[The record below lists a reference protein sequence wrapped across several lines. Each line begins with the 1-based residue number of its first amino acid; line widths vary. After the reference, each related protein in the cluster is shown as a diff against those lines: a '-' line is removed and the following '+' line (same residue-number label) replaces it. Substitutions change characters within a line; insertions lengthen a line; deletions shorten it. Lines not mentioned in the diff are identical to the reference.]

1 MAVACALLAAWLIV
15 APRTPDLAAQAY
27 RVALFGQ
34 LGFAVF
40 DAHWYAG
47 HELLGYS
54 LLFPALGSLVGLR
67 AAACL
72 SVLVSV
78 ALFERLAAGA
88 YGRAARWGAAC
99 FALAAAGDA
108 WSGRLTFALGV
119 SLGLAAMLAL
129 ARERLGAAVALAAL
143 CAAASPVAGLLLA
156 LAGLTQSLA
165 SGQRRGALALAAPA
179 AGVALLLSLMF
190 GDGGAEP
197 YPATSFAATLVVIG
211 VFLLALPPGARA
223 LRIGALA
230 YLAACVAC
238 LAVANPMGSNLERYA
253 VLLAGPL
260 LVCAQ
265 LQAGGGAPADGDG
278 RSAAQARRPWP
289 LVALA
294 LAVIGAWVLWG
305 PVRETLAVAGSSST
319 SAAYY
324 APVERFLA
332 AQTSGPV
339 RIEVPPTRARWEA
352 ALLAPSVSLARGWE
366 KQLEERYDR
375 PLLSSGLTAG
385 AYDRWLHVQAVDYVA
400 LPDTALDPS
409 SAREGRLIA
418 GGLPFLREASAA
430 RHWRIYAV
438 RAPTPLASGPG
449 RLVSLGHD
457 SLAVRAAGAGR
468 VLVRVHFTRYWV
480 VASGSACVRE
490 APGGWTAIDVHAPGT
505 VTLAARFSLGRALG
519 LSAAPA
525 CRGPQ
530 ER

>member
-1 MAVACALLAAWLIV
+1 MAVACALLAAWLV
-15 APRTPDLAAQAY
+15 VQPRTPDLAAQAY

-88 YGRAARWGAAC
+88 YGRAARWGAAA

-143 CAAASPVAGLLLA
+143 CAAASPVAALLLA

-197 YPATSFAATLVVIG
+197 YPATSFAATMLVIG
-211 VFLLALPPGARA
+211 AFLLALPPGARA

-238 LAVANPMGSNLERYA
+238 LAVANPMGSNVERYA

-265 LQAGGGAPADGDG
+265 LQAGGGAPQTAG
-278 RSAAQARRPWP
+278 RMGEGGAARRPWP
-289 LVALA
+289 VVALA
-294 LAVIGAWVLWG
+294 LAVIGAWVVWG
-305 PVRETLAVAGSSST
+305 PARETLAVAGDRLD
-319 SAAYY
+319 
-324 APVERFLA
+324 ERRLL
-332 AQTSGPV
+332 
-339 RIEVPPTRARWEA
+339 RARAALPRRPNLGPGAHRGAAHALALGGGAARAQRVAGARLGEA
-352 ALLAPSVSLARGWE
+352 AG
-366 KQLEERYDR
+366 
-375 PLLSSGLTAG
+375 G
-385 AYDRWLHVQAVDYVA
+385 AL
-400 LPDTALDPS
+400 
-409 SAREGRLIA
+409 
-418 GGLPFLREASAA
+418 
-430 RHWRIYAV
+430 
-438 RAPTPLASGPG
+438 
-449 RLVSLGHD
+449 
-457 SLAVRAAGAGR
+457 
-468 VLVRVHFTRYWV
+468 
-480 VASGSACVRE
+480 
-490 APGGWTAIDVHAPGT
+490 
-505 VTLAARFSLGRALG
+505 
-519 LSAAPA
+519 
-525 CRGPQ
+525 
-530 ER
+530 